1 MNHTDPVAMPRPLRT
16 DVFDYH
22 LPCERIAQEPLAE
35 RDASKL
41 LHLQRAARRWTDRCV
56 RDLPELF
63 RDGDLLVLN
72 DTRVIPARLRATRDA
87 SGARLEILLLPPE
100 CDGPRSEVSETW
112 EGQSR
117 TAEPQN
123 HRASASRDDG
133 TGTPIRDP
141 HSSSRRAYH
150 ASTSIAPSP
159 DPSIAPPE
167 TLRRVLTRSGGKLR
181 VGETFS
187 LADGLKARLV
197 ERRGEAGDVV
207 AFSRPPAEFL
217 AYVMQ
222 HGEVPLPPYIKRPVG
237 PSSECDK
244 TRYQTVFAREP
255 GAVAAPTAGLH
266 FTPALLETL
275 KARGVQRAAVT
286 LHVGPGT
293 FKPVK
298 VDTVESHR
306 VDPEPFSVSAETAAS
321 VTRAKAE
328 GRRVVVVGTTVMR
341 VLESQWDAAS
351 KQLRA
356 GAGWADLYIYPPRRF
371 NVADALLT
379 NFHLPKSSLLMLVAA
394 FASPGDEAGI
404 GWVKAAYAHALGA
417 GYRFF
422 SYGDACFFE

>member
-1 MNHTDPVAMPRPLRT
+1 MNHTDPAAMPRPLRT

-72 DTRVIPARLRATRDA
+72 DTRVIPARLRATRDV
-87 SGARLEILLLPPE
+87 SGARLELFLLPPE
-100 CDGPRSEVSETW
+100 CDGPRSEVSETL
-112 EGQSR
+112 EGQ
-117 TAEPQN
+117 
-123 HRASASRDDG
+123 
-133 TGTPIRDP
+133 
-141 HSSSRRAYH
+141 RAYH

-356 GAGWADLYIYPPRRF
+356 GTGWADLYIYPPRRF